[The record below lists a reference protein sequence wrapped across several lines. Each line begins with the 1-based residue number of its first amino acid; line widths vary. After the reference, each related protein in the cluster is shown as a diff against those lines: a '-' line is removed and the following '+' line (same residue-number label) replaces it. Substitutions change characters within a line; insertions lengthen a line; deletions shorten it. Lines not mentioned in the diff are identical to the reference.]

1 MIAIQ
6 VLANH
11 IYGSLLGGGDR
22 VFIELCKCW
31 QKQGVKIDVLCPK
44 EGPALCEGYG
54 LNANYTVVSGSLIE
68 KSSSVFAI
76 PLIFLMRS
84 IKALK
89 WRPCRAKTTI
99 IYTPGDFFCNVI
111 PAFLSRIFRHETVW
125 VAHVFFVI
133 PSPFFRRLSF
143 IMDTLSFS
151 LQRLSFSL
159 MKHFADLIIVLNSTT
174 ERQLVEYGIPK
185 EKIYKSSGGVDTVEL
200 DATRP
205 EANRRYDGCYVG
217 RIHPGK
223 GVLDLADIW
232 KGVTEKK
239 SDARLAIIG
248 TGSPFYTKM
257 FVDDLKS
264 KKVEANVDMFGFRP
278 SPFGIMKSSKLLLY
292 PDYEAGYGWGLS
304 ICEALACGLPAVA
317 YDMPVYREAYS
328 DGVILVK
335 TGDTSAFAKEVV
347 DLLQNENKRKV
358 LGQRG
363 KRCVQKYDWMQVAD
377 DLLAVFKHIKRSEM
391 SLQDARA

>member
-1 MIAIQ
+1 MMTIQ
-6 VLANH
+6 VLATH

-31 QKQGVKIDVLCPK
+31 QKRGVKINVLCPK
-44 EGPALCEGYG
+44 EGPALCKDYG
-54 LNANYTVVSGSLIE
+54 LKANYTIISESFIE
-68 KSSSVFAI
+68 RSSSVFAI
-76 PLIFLMRS
+76 PLIFFMRS
-84 IKALK
+84 MKALK
-89 WRPCRAKTTI
+89 WKPHKGKTVI

-111 PAFLSRIFRHETVW
+111 PAFLSRVLRRDTVW

-174 ERQLVEYGIPK
+174 KRQLVEYGIPR
-185 EKIYKSSGGVDTVEL
+185 EKIYKSSGGVDTLML
-200 DATRP
+200 DATRA

-232 KGVTEKK
+232 KRVTEKK
-239 SDARLAIIG
+239 EDARLAIVG

-257 FVDDLKS
+257 LIDDLKENG
-264 KKVEANVDMFGFRP
+264 VEANIDMLGFHS
-278 SPFGIMKSSKLLLY
+278 SPFGVMKSSKVLLY

-304 ICEALACGLPAVA
+304 ICEALACSIPAVA
-317 YDMPVYREAYS
+317 YDMPVYKEAYS
-328 DGVILVK
+328 DGVILVRA
-335 TGDTSAFAKEVV
+335 GDTREFAEKIV
-347 DLLQNENKRKV
+347 DLLQNEDKRKA
-358 LGQRG
+358 LGRRG
-363 KRCVQKYDWMQVAD
+363 KKCVQKYDWMQVAD
-377 DLLAVFKHIKRSEM
+377 DLLVVFKQVQKSRKS
-391 SLQDARA
+391 SRNARA